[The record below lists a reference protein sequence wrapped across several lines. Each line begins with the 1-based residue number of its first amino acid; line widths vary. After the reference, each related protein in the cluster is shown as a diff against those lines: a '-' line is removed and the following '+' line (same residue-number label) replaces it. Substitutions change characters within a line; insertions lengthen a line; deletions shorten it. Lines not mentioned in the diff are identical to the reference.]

1 MTLAFLVLSFVA
13 LLISLSTHEYSHALA
28 AFLLG
33 DGTAQRAGR
42 LTLNPA
48 AHVDPVGTII
58 IPLVQLVGAMAGTPI
73 PIFGWAKPVPFNPYN
88 LKYGKWGA
96 VIVALAGPVSNFLL
110 AFVYL
115 LMMRVAIFGL
125 HLPAGN
131 MLIIFLTVLVMIN
144 VVLGVFNFIPVPPL
158 DGSKLLHALWD
169 APQHRSKLVWLETRG
184 PILLMGIILIDFM
197 LPVSILGSV
206 FSTAIGTVFALG
218 GL

>member
-1 MTLAFLVLSFVA
+1 MTLALLVISFVA
-13 LLISLSTHEYSHALA
+13 LIISLSTHEYSHALA

-33 DGTAQRAGR
+33 DKTAQRAGR

-58 IPLVQLVGAMAGTPI
+58 IPLVQLVGALAGTPV

-88 LKYGKWGA
+88 LKHGKWGA
-96 VIVALAGPVSNFLL
+96 VIVALAGPVSNFAM

-115 LMMRVAIFGL
+115 MLLRLVLLYGGFA
-125 HLPAGN
+125 PTN
-131 MLIIFLTVLVMIN
+131 MLVLFLTVLVMIN

-158 DGSKLLHALWD
+158 DGSKLLHAVWD
-169 APQHRSKLVWLETRG
+169 KPQHRERLIWLETRG
-184 PILLMGIILIDFM
+184 PMLLMGIILIDFI
-197 LPVSILGSV
+197 LPVSILGAI
-206 FSTAIGTVFALG
+206 FSTAIGAVFAVG